1 VSQDQT
7 AELLERVRAA
17 AAARTPVDIRGS
29 GSKGFLGRAPAGE
42 PFPVG
47 GHSGILNYQ
56 PKELV
61 VTARGGTTLE
71 EIEGTLAKEGQ
82 MLAFEPPYFGPGAT
96 LGGSVACGLAGPARP
111 YAGAA
116 RDFVLGMRVLTG
128 KGETLR
134 FGGEVMKNVAG
145 YDCSRLMTGAFG
157 TLGVLLEL
165 SLKVMPVPAVE
176 RTLVQERSA
185 ADAIALMNQW
195 AGRPMP
201 VTATCHDGNRLYVRL
216 SGAETS
222 VRQAASVIGGETLS
236 KHGDFWRTKLREQ
249 GHGFFQGDKPLWRI
263 SLPSATPPLDLPGK
277 WLMEWGG
284 AQRWLRTDLE
294 APAIR
299 KAAETAGGHATL
311 FRGGDRSGPVFH
323 PLSPALLQL
332 QRNVKQA
339 FDPLG
344 LFNPGRIYPEL

>member
-7 AELLERVRAA
+7 TELLERVRAA
-17 AAARTPVDIRGS
+17 AASHTPVDIQGS
-29 GSKGFLGRAPAGE
+29 GSKTFLGRAPVGE
-42 PFPVG
+42 PLLVG
-47 GHSGILNYQ
+47 GHCGILNYQ

-82 MLAFEPPYFGPGAT
+82 MLPFEPPYFGPGAT
-96 LGGSVACGLAGPARP
+96 LGGSVACGLSGPARP
-111 YAGAA
+111 YSGSA
-116 RDFVLGMRVLTG
+116 RDFVLGMRVLSG
-128 KGETLR
+128 RAETLR

-145 YDCSRLMTGAFG
+145 YDVSRLMTGAFG
-157 TLGVLLEL
+157 TLGVLLEV

-185 ADAIALMNQW
+185 AEAIALMNQW
-195 AGRPMP
+195 AGRPLP
-201 VTATCHDGNRLYVRL
+201 LTATCHDGNHLYLRL

-236 KHGDFWRTKLREQ
+236 NHGDFWRNRLREQ
-249 GHGFFQGDKPLWRI
+249 GHGFFQGEKPLWRI
-263 SLPSATPPLDLPGK
+263 SLPPATPPLDLPGK

-284 AQRWLRTDLE
+284 AQRWLRTDLD
-294 APAIR
+294 AAAIR
-299 KAAETAGGHATL
+299 KAAAAAGGHATL
-311 FRGGDRSGPVFH
+311 FRGGDRSGAVFH
-323 PLSPALLQL
+323 PLPPALLQL
-332 QRNVKQA
+332 HRNLKQA

-344 LFNPGRIYPEL
+344 LFNPGRIYSEL